1 MTNGGLS
8 RLLLKAGAFFIIW
21 LFVSGQL
28 KLYYL
33 ILGLCC
39 SLAVAWVDLH
49 RSPGPRRRFPWV
61 RFFGYL
67 PWLAGRVVLSSLH
80 LTRLILHPQL
90 PINPN
95 LIRYPTRL
103 RDHAA
108 LTLLGNS
115 ITLTPGT
122 VTAEI
127 SRNELVVHAIDDY
140 SSVDLTSKAL
150 ENRVGH
156 VFEHRE
162 RKNS

>member
-1 MTNGGLS
+1 M
-8 RLLLKAGAFFIIW
+8 LLKAGAFFIIW
-21 LFVSGQL
+21 LLVSGQM
-28 KLYYL
+28 KLYYV

-49 RSPGPRRRFPWV
+49 RSPARQHPVPWV

-80 LTRLILHPQL
+80 LTRLILDPKL
-90 PINPN
+90 PIDPK
-95 LIRYPTRL
+95 LIRYSTRL

-127 SRNELVVHAIDDY
+127 SRKELVVHTIDEF
-140 SSVDLTSKAL
+140 SSVDLTSKTL
-150 ENRVGH
+150 EDRVAH
-156 VFEHRE
+156 VFEERE
-162 RKNS
+162 RS